1 MEPTNE
7 PPVEN
12 KGVFQE
18 LKVTGENLLKTIR
31 ELIHEG
37 NYRRISIRN
46 DAGQVLIEIPLAVG
60 LVGALFAPV
69 WAAVGAMAAMATG
82 FSIIVERK
90 HPPGNGPS
98 GDGSNSDGKP
108 PTA

>member
-1 MEPTNE
+1 MDPTTTEPNKPE
-7 PPVEN
+7 P
-12 KGVFQE
+12 KGPFEE
-18 LKVTGENLLKTIR
+18 LKVTGENLLKTVR

-37 NYRRISIRN
+37 NVRRISIRN
-46 DAGQVLIEIPLAVG
+46 EQGHTLLEIPLAFG

-90 HPPGNGPS
+90 PD
-98 GDGSNSDGKP
+98 GDGSGSTNP
-108 PTA
+108 PPAA

>member
-7 PPVEN
+7 PQKPA
-12 KGVFQE
+12 GMIDE

-46 DAGQVLIEIPLAVG
+46 DAGQTLIEIPLAMG

-90 HPPGNGPS
+90 HPPDGPP
-98 GDGSNSDGKP
+98 SNSDGAP
-108 PTA
+108 PAA

>member
-7 PPVEN
+7 PGKPVEN

-46 DAGQVLIEIPLAVG
+46 DQGQVLIEIPLAVG

-90 HPPGNGPS
+90 DAPPKD
-98 GDGSNSDGKP
+98 GDGGDAGTPS
-108 PTA
+108 A

>member
-1 MEPTNE
+1 MEPINQE
-7 PPVEN
+7 PGKPEHR
-12 KGVFQE
+12 GVFDE
-18 LKVTGENLLKTIR
+18 VRVTGENLLKTIR

-46 DAGQVLIEIPLAVG
+46 DQGQVLIEIPLAVG

-82 FSIIVERK
+82 FSIIVERRDQ
-90 HPPGNGPS
+90 PPKSEASDEKDKPS
-98 GDGSNSDGKP
+98 
-108 PTA
+108 A

>member
-7 PPVEN
+7 PGKPEN
-12 KGVFQE
+12 RGVMEE

-46 DAGQVLIEIPLAVG
+46 EEGQVLIEIPLAVG

-69 WAAVGAMAAMATG
+69 WAAIGAMAAMATG
-82 FSIIVERK
+82 FSIIVERPK
-90 HPPGNGPS
+90 PS
-98 GDGSNSDGKP
+98 EPKP
-108 PTA
+108 PELHDDDKPRA

>member
-1 MEPTNE
+1 MDPTSETPKPEP
-7 PPVEN
+7 
-12 KGVFQE
+12 KGPLDE
-18 LKVTGENLLKTIR
+18 IKVTGENLLKTVR

-37 NYRRISIRN
+37 NVRRISIRN
-46 DAGQVLIEIPLAVG
+46 EQGHTLLEIPLAFG

-90 HPPGNGPS
+90 PSPPADGGNA
-98 GDGSNSDGKP
+98 P
-108 PTA
+108 PAA